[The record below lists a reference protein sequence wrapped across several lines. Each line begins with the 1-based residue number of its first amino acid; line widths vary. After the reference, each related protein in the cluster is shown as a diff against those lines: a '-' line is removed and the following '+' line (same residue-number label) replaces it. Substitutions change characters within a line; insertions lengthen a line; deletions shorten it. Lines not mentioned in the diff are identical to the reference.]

1 MPGFYPLKSQDYAC
15 DAGPVATTKDLSTL
29 MTAISGGTAPSG
41 GSYGE
46 VFLLISNSGSAS
58 AFLACAADLAA
69 GDTPTNLVIPA
80 GTTTSAPK
88 QFGPFKWNGSGLP
101 LLRLLAGAAC
111 RVTFMVGAS

>member
-1 MPGFYPLKSQDYAC
+1 MPGFYPLKTQDYAC
-15 DAGPVATTKDLSTL
+15 DAGPAATTHNLSTAL
-29 MTAISGGTAPSG
+29 AALSGGASPSG

-46 VFLLISNSGSAS
+46 VYLLISNSGSAS

>member
-1 MPGFYPLKSQDYAC
+1 MPGFYPLQSQDYVC
-15 DAGPVATTKDLSTL
+15 GAGPVATTHNLSTAL
-29 MTAISGGTAPSG
+29 AALAGGTAPSG

-46 VFLLISNSGSAS
+46 VILLISNSGSAS

-88 QFGPFKWNGSGLP
+88 QFGPFKWTSTGLP

-111 RVTFMVGAS
+111 RVTYLVGAS

>member
-1 MPGFYPLKSQDYAC
+1 MPGFYPLKSQDYTC
-15 DAGPVATTKDLSTL
+15 DAGPVATTKDLSAL
-29 MTAISGGTAPSG
+29 LAVLSGGTAPSG

-46 VFLLISNSGSAS
+46 VYLVISNSGSAS

-88 QFGPFKWNGSGLP
+88 TFGPFKWTSTGLP